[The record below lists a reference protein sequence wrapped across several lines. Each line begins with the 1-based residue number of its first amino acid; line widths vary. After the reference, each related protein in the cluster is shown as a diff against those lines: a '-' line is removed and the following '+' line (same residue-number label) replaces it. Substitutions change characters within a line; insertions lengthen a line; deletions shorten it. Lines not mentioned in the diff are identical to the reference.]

1 MTVYSHNY
9 YLHLSDIGVRW
20 LHPQDYP
27 ESSTSDRCHGSPP
40 IRRRKQSLV
49 QSGSNMTARGGYLRM
64 RFVATEEVGV
74 LVLTEVLHR

>member
-9 YLHLSDIGVRW
+9 YLHLPDIGVRW
-20 LHPQDYP
+20 LHPQDFP

-49 QSGSNMTARGGYLRM
+49 QSECNRTARGGYLRM
-64 RFVATEEVGV
+64 RVVATEDIGV
-74 LVLTEVLHR
+74 LVSIEELHR